1 MSAPLCGVCLR
12 HPHNRVMRK
21 NYPLH
26 IEGRHPDRVLDAI
39 KHDVRKYLK
48 RERRRDLP
56 EGVDYWDFDCKV
68 GDSKDSAAVVHLSA
82 LISSIDA
89 VAQAKAAQVYVEV
102 LATHGKR
109 QARPVPEGAVLMD
122 DTDDDSLPE

>member
-1 MSAPLCGVCLR
+1 
-12 HPHNRVMRK
+12 MRK
-21 NYPLH
+21 TYPLS
-26 IEGRHPDRVLDAI
+26 IEGRHPDRVLEAI

-68 GDSKDSAAVVHLSA
+68 GDSKENAAVVHLSA
-82 LISSIDA
+82 LVSGIDQ
-89 VAQAKAAQVYVEV
+89 VAQSKAAQVYVEV

-109 QARPVPEGAVLMD
+109 QPRPVVADAPIDPETEAED
-122 DTDDDSLPE
+122 DLPE

>member
-1 MSAPLCGVCLR
+1 
-12 HPHNRVMRK
+12 MRK

-26 IEGRHPDRVLDAI
+26 VEGRHPDRVLDAI

-68 GDSKDSAAVVHLSA
+68 GDSKDSAAVVHLSE
-82 LISSIDA
+82 LIGRIDEVA
-89 VAQAKAAQVYVEV
+89 KAQAVQVYVEV

-109 QARPVPEGAVLMD
+109 KPRPALAEGAVLID
-122 DTDDDSLPE
+122 DTDDDLLPE